1 MYQIMQGVDFLHAN
15 RIVHRDLKPQNI
27 LVASSGEVKLAD
39 FGLARI
45 YEQMQTLTTV
55 VVTLWYRAPEVLM
68 QSSYASS
75 VDIWSCGCI
84 FAELFRRRPL
94 FEGQSENDQLSKIFQ
109 IIGPPKEDEWPQ
121 ESNLSWRNFAA
132 FHPTSLLEMI
142 PEITS
147 DAKNLLEGMIAF
159 DPSKRLS
166 ANQVLRHEYF
176 KDYELFPPV
185 YSYNSNVTSTSLNQG
200 FRNSPNV

>member
-27 LVASSGEVKLAD
+27 LVASTGEIKLAD

-45 YEQMQTLTTV
+45 YEQMQALTTV
-55 VVTLWYRAPEVLM
+55 VVTLWYRAPEVLL
-68 QSSYASS
+68 QSSYASP

-84 FAELFRRRPL
+84 FAELFTRRPL

-109 IIGPPKEDEWPQ
+109 VIGTPNEDEWPQ
-121 ESNLSWRNFAA
+121 EVNVSWRNFAG
-132 FHPTSLLEMI
+132 FRPTTISQLI
-142 PEITS
+142 PEIGC
-147 DAKNLLEGMIAF
+147 DAKNLLQRMVAF
-159 DPSKRLS
+159 DPSKRLT
-166 ANQVLRHEYF
+166 ANQVLQHEYF

-185 YSYNSNVTSTSLNQG
+185 YSYNSDTSVTSTTLP
-200 FRNSPNV
+200 RI

>member
-1 MYQIMQGVDFLHAN
+1 MQGVDFLHAN

-27 LVASSGEVKLAD
+27 LVASSGEIKLAD

-84 FAELFRRRPL
+84 FAELYRRRPL

-109 IIGPPKEDEWPQ
+109 VIGPPKEDEWPQ
-121 ESNLSWRNFAA
+121 EFNLSWRNFAGL
-132 FHPTSLLEMI
+132 HPTSILELI
-142 PEITS
+142 PEISS
-147 DAKNLLEGMIAF
+147 DAKNLLERMIAF
-159 DPSKRLS
+159 DPNKRLS
-166 ANQVLRHEYF
+166 ANQVLQHEYF

-185 YSYNSNVTSTSLNQG
+185 YSHNLNVTSTTLNQG
-200 FRNSPNV
+200 FNRNPHV